1 MEASPVNWW
10 LNNERCQESRL
21 RQASVQCCQ
30 ATIASNSLWQNVKN
44 NNKQTKNLNNR
55 KWIVKKNQNQDLW
68 KAKLEDP
75 HTDHMWTVWQQLCNT
90 EEVKFVM
97 MVWKIHTS
105 LSHAAQIESAQLWD
119 VAEIHIVQTD
129 ILFFSYLIFHFL
141 YSLTNFLSQFIKH
154 DERITSN
161 VPTCLR

>member
-1 MEASPVNWW
+1 MKGVRSPG
-10 LNNERCQESRL
+10 SDRL
-21 RQASVQCCQ
+21 QSSAARQQLQVTAFGRMLK
-30 ATIASNSLWQNVKN
+30 TTT
-44 NNKQTKNLNNR
+44 NKQR
-55 KWIVKKNQNQDLW
+55 IWITGNELSKKNQNQDLW

-90 EEVKFVM
+90 EEVKFLM

-119 VAEIHIVQTD
+119 VAEIHMVQTD

-161 VPTCLR
+161 VPTCPR